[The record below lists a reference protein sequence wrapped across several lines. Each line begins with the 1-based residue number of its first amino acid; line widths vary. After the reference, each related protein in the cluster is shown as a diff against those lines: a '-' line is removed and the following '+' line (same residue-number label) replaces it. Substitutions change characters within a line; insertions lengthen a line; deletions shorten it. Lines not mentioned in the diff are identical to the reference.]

1 MMSIY
6 VTNTAAA
13 WESRLATAGATGR
26 PILEKKFEIVYN
38 YMLDSW
44 GVDLDK
50 LREIVQRR
58 QNEISKLD
66 LSTL

>member
-1 MMSIY
+1 
-6 VTNTAAA
+6 
-13 WESRLATAGATGR
+13 
-26 PILEKKFEIVYN
+26 
-38 YMLDSW
+38 MLDSW